1 MVVRKERSVHTIAC
15 LAPLV
20 ALLLAPGQGA
30 AAAAATSVADAA
42 PTAKW
47 GVWLKT
53 VPDLK
58 RVAITW
64 TADKRHVKSMHGE
77 IRPPVAGVEP
87 RKRADDLLR
96 DAAPAM
102 EVRFGLLRHVGT
114 DRTTRR
120 TVLRYQQTLEGLPVE
135 GKQVVISV
143 RKDGAVVG
151 FEGDVARFNAEP
163 TQEVIAPSE
172 AVARAFDTV
181 GVTPPEGK
189 KKVRAEKVILDVLG
203 TPVRAFR
210 VPVAALPHGL
220 YQVYVRA
227 DDGRVVW
234 VRNRMMHARPL
245 GLGR

>member
-1 MVVRKERSVHTIAC
+1 MV
-15 LAPLV
+15 LAPSQG
-20 ALLLAPGQGA
+20 APPAGA
-30 AAAAATSVADAA
+30 AAFADAA
-42 PTAKW
+42 PTAQWSK
-47 GVWLKT
+47 WLKS

-64 TADKRHVKSMHGE
+64 AVGKRHVRSMHGE
-77 IRPPVAGVEP
+77 IRPAVAGVEP

-96 DAAPAM
+96 ELAPAM
-102 EVRFGLLRHVGT
+102 EVRFERMKHAGT

-120 TVLRYQQTLEGLPVE
+120 TVLRYQQTFDGLPVE

-143 RKDGAVVG
+143 RSDGAVVG
-151 FEGDVARFNAEP
+151 FEGNVSRFDQGP
-163 TQEVIAPSE
+163 TPEVIAPSE
-172 AVARAFDTV
+172 AVARALDAV
-181 GVTPPEGK
+181 GVSGGEKTQRTKPD
-189 KKVRAEKVILDVLG
+189 KVILDVLG

-234 VRNRMMHARPL
+234 VRNRMMHARPP
-245 GLGR
+245 GLAR